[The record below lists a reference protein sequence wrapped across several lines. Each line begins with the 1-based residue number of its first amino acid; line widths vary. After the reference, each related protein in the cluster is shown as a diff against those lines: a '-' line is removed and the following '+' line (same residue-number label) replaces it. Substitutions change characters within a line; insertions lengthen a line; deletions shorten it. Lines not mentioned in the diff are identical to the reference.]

1 MRSCVI
7 GPAASGVHTHKGQ
20 LRMPRSSHRI
30 SPTILSIFSFFL
42 LLPILVFTRE
52 SSPTRQKNRRLYR
65 PHAAARREKVT
76 GCCCCC
82 CCWPTFDQ
90 THKLFEFGPGVVGR
104 GGFVSKCSDRF
115 HSNWFRNSS
124 IHKSNRQ
131 DRSKGC
137 PKYRQNNK
145 WNKLNFTM

>member
-7 GPAASGVHTHKGQ
+7 GPAASGVHTHTQGAITYAAVV
-20 LRMPRSSHRI
+20 PSHF
-30 SPTILSIFSFFL
+30 PNHFVYFL